1 MEGIRVGKYIVIGIN
16 LIFGLSGYKTKG
28 SYVYNKTTEK

>member
-1 MEGIRVGKYIVIGIN
+1 MEAIGAGKCIVIGIN
-16 LIFGLSGYKTKG
+16 LMFRLFGYTTKG